1 MRAFILILTLA
12 VGLAGCTYQASSGR
26 EMTQDALSRLV
37 VNQTTKAEMVAM
49 FGPPLSH
56 GYDSSGK
63 LMASW
68 HYFTT
73 KIRYMSYNP
82 QSRSQMLSAL
92 FNEQEV
98 LEKYTI
104 TDNPEAGPRMGP

>member
-1 MRAFILILTLA
+1 
-12 VGLAGCTYQASSGR
+12 
-26 EMTQDALSRLV
+26 MTQDTLSRLV

-49 FGPPLSH
+49 FGPPSGH

-63 LMASW
+63 LMVSW
-68 HYFTT
+68 HYVTSKAQAF
-73 KIRYMSYNP
+73 SYST
-82 QSRSQMLSAL
+82 QTRMQMLSAL
-92 FNEQEV
+92 FNEKEV